1 MKNFIRIFSLILV
14 SVFCIASSS
23 FSQIVVPNYFQIF
36 RNTDK
41 PIRNM
46 IVKNNGKAPCIVNTT
61 VNESV
66 INDEGKE
73 TFVASK
79 DLIVAPKSFS
89 LGAGEQKNIRVFIRK
104 SNENM
109 ERFFKIIFSP
119 KPISS
124 ENDFKQYG
132 DDEKSI
138 GIRLVTGMVASV
150 YVEPNERNIDIQY
163 KRNENNVVFSNHGNY
178 HTRIFEMQVCDTAQK
193 TQSCQKLDDFITLR
207 PKQTR
212 EVKLAKDKYLV
223 YKEKQVVKGKI
234 YDKVIEPFK

>member
-1 MKNFIRIFSLILV
+1 MKNFKRIFT
-14 SVFCIASSS
+14 IAFLGIFFIAKSS

-46 IVKNNGKAPCIVNTT
+46 IVKNNGKSPFIVNTT
-61 VNESV
+61 VNES
-66 INDEGKE
+66 IITDDGKE
-73 TFVASK
+73 TLIASK
-79 DLIVAPKSFS
+79 DLIVAPKNFA
-89 LGAGEQKNIRVFIRK
+89 LGAGEQKNIRVFVRK
-104 SNENM
+104 SKDNM

-119 KPISS
+119 KPLSS
-124 ENDFKQYG
+124 ENDFKQFG

-150 YVEPNERNIDIQY
+150 YVEPNEREIDIQY

-178 HTRIFEMQVCDTAQK
+178 HTRIFEMAICPTAEK
-193 TQSCQKLDDFITLR
+193 TPSCKKLDEFITLR

-223 YKEKQVVKGKI
+223 YQEKQVVKGKI